1 MKPKVRDERGSAM
14 VEAVLL
20 TPVLVAML
28 LVVIFGGRVALTR
41 QAVETAAADAARAA
55 SIARTA
61 SAARSDAAKSANTS
75 LANQNIQCTQTQ
87 VTVDVGGFSKP
98 VGTAATVSVTVVC
111 DMLTSDLGLVGVPG
125 TMRIEATMVS
135 PLDTYRER
143 T

>member
-75 LANQNIQCTQTQ
+75 LANQNIQCTQTR
-87 VTVDVGGFSKP
+87 VTVDVGGFAKP
-98 VGTAATVSVTVVC
+98 VGTVATVSVTVVC

>member
-1 MKPKVRDERGSAM
+1 MKLRVRDERGSAV

-41 QAVETAAADAARAA
+41 QAVESAAADAARAA

-61 SAARSDAAKSANTS
+61 SAARSDAGKSANIS
-75 LANQNIQCTQTQ
+75 LANQNIQCTQTR
-87 VTVDVGGFSKP
+87 VTVDVGGFAKP
-98 VGTAATVSVTVVC
+98 VGTVATVSVTVVC